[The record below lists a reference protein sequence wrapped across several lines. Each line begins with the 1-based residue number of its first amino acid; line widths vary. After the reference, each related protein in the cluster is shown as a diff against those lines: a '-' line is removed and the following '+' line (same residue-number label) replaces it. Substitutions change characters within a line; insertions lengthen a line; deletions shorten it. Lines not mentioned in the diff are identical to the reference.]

1 MTSRR
6 RNTAARRKEKHLKK
20 QAGAPEV
27 VPPAFLLVGILH
39 RPHGVRGEM
48 IMSIMTDFP
57 ERLKPGTKLYLGVA
71 HEQVTIKSLR
81 HHNRGQLIALEGY
94 ESREAVSHL
103 RNYELFVSAA
113 DRPPLPDGEFYLHQI
128 IGLQVVS
135 DQGQEL
141 GRVAEWIETGANG
154 VYIVRDQEGNEV
166 LLPDIDEV
174 VLKIDLDNQQMV
186 VHLLDGL
193 LG

>member
-6 RNTAARRKEKHLKK
+6 RDTAARRKEKHLKK
-20 QAGAPEV
+20 EAGAPEV

-48 IMSIMTDFP
+48 IMSVLTDFP
-57 ERLKPGTKLYLGVA
+57 ERLKPGTQLYLGVE
-71 HEQVTIKSLR
+71 HELVTIKSLR

-94 ESREAVSHL
+94 DSREAVGHL

-113 DRPPLPDGEFYLHQI
+113 DRPPLPDGEYYLHQI
-128 IGLQVVS
+128 IGLQVVT

-141 GRVAEWIETGANG
+141 GWVAEWIETGANG
-154 VYIVRDQEGNEV
+154 VYLVRDGEGNEV
-166 LLPDIDEV
+166 LLPDIDDV
-174 VLKIDLDNQQMV
+174 VLKIDLDNQQMI
-186 VHLLDGL
+186 VHLLEGL

>member
-6 RNTAARRKEKHLKK
+6 RDTAARRKEKHLKK

>member
-57 ERLKPGTKLYLGVA
+57 ERLKPGTKLYLGVE

-154 VYIVRDQEGNEV
+154 VYIVRDEEGNEV

-186 VHLLDGL
+186 VHLIDGL